1 MARQA
6 FSLRRRRLVTSVPLA
21 LTGVSAAV
29 SAQGYPKK
37 PVRLILTNPPGGTVD
52 TLARVLADELTRA
65 LGQPFVIE
73 NRPGANGTLGGEL
86 VATSPPDGHTIL
98 LGPPGPIALNRL
110 LYQKMPY
117 DPASVFA
124 PVSWVANAPLVLVAH
139 PAVPVQTV
147 AELIDYARSRPGQV
161 AYASQGNGSS
171 GHLAM
176 ELLSSMAGIS
186 MIHIAYRGSAPALT
200 DLIGG
205 RVQFMFDNTTSSLP
219 QVARGA
225 LRGIAVAERERL
237 KAAPN
242 IPTVQESG
250 LRDFEATPWFG
261 VVARAGTPRESIDRL
276 SAAIAQALNRPEVQ
290 ARFVP
295 LGVELRGTTPAAFAT
310 HIASELVKW
319 ERIVKLSGAK
329 LD

>member
-1 MARQA
+1 M
-6 FSLRRRRLVTSVPLA
+6 FSAALA
-21 LTGVSAAV
+21 LTGVSARV
-29 SAQGYPKK
+29 SAQGYPTR
-37 PVRLILTNPPGGTVD
+37 PVRLVLTNPPGGTVD
-52 TLARVLADELTRA
+52 TLARVLADDLTRT
-65 LGQPFVIE
+65 LGQPFVVD
-73 NRPGANGTLGGEL
+73 NRPGANGTLAGEI
-86 VATSPPDGHTIL
+86 VATSAPDGHTVL
-98 LGPPGPIALNRL
+98 FGPPGPIALNRL

-117 DPASVFA
+117 DPTAVFA

-139 PAVPVQTV
+139 PSVPIQSV

-186 MIHIAYRGSAPALT
+186 MIHIPYRGSAPALV

-219 QVARGA
+219 QVGRGA
-225 LRGIAVAERERL
+225 LRAIAVAERERL
-237 KAAPN
+237 RVAPG

-261 VVARAGTPRESIDRL
+261 VVTRTGTPRESIERL
-276 SAAIAQALNRPEVQ
+276 SAAIAQGINRPEVQ
-290 ARFVP
+290 ARFAP
-295 LGVELRGTTPAAFAT
+295 LGVELRGTTPAAFAA
-310 HIASELVKW
+310 HIGSELVKW